1 MSTLKNIIT
10 EKPLAKRRDITVGFR
25 VENNIMYVQ
34 SGLKDNHHDMEL
46 FLKINIKTKNI
57 EDIEAYT
64 YNVPFPDCSGVKD
77 VLLKIKSLAIIPG
90 VKKAYHDTIKREEGC
105 VHFTEIFIAT
115 VDFVFAGLYG
125 PENTAR
131 TEEEKNRIRKRNADI
146 LLANN
151 SCRIFN
157 LKNKAHFDE
166 NGRFKQKD
174 YHY

>member
-10 EKPLAKRRDITVGFR
+10 EKPLTKRRDITVGFR

-34 SGLKDNHHDMEL
+34 SDLKDNHHDMEL

-77 VLLKIKSLAIIPG
+77 VLLKIKNLAIIPG

-131 TEEEKNRIRKRNADI
+131 TESEKNKIRKRNADI
-146 LLANN
+146 FGAVEADRKSTRLN
-151 SCRIFN
+151 SS
-157 LKNKAHFDE
+157 H
-166 NGRFKQKD
+166 
-174 YHY
+174 